1 MLTQIKEQGDS
12 QLMWEHL
19 CMNENTNYTK
29 VLRRAINIVLQLKK
43 LINRYSII
51 ITWDDSKRGIHTII
65 CTNIVIVESSSIG
78 SIWLN
83 N

>member
-43 LINRYSII
+43 LINRYSMI
-51 ITWDDSKRGIHTII
+51 IT
-65 CTNIVIVESSSIG
+65 
-78 SIWLN
+78 
-83 N
+83 